1 MLKSLQL
8 GLHWFPENQGGLDRV
23 YYELWRSLPMADVAF
38 TGLVAGT
45 SRCNTETHG
54 AIQAFAESGAPLL
67 ARWKGMRQ
75 AYAKAVRGNR
85 PDIVA
90 SHFALYALPIID
102 KLGKLPFV
110 VHFHGPWANE
120 GGVEGNTG
128 LHRAVKIQIENLI
141 YRRASRAI
149 VLSNAFADL
158 LSIQYKFPRER
169 IHVIP
174 GGVDLARFNTGLS
187 REDARMRLGWPPD
200 RPVIVS
206 VRRLV
211 PRMGLANLL
220 DAMRTIRMKI
230 PEAQLMIAGQG
241 MLRAELDRQIEA
253 LGLSANVRM
262 LGFVSD
268 DALPLLYAA
277 ADLSVV
283 PTVALEGF
291 GLIAAESLAS
301 GTPCLVSPVGGL
313 PEVVSGLSTQMVL
326 PSPAPE
332 DIAEGIVAALN
343 GGLDLPDS
351 ASCRA
356 YAAASFNWNTIAGQ
370 IASVYRLA
378 TA

>member
-1 MLKSLQL
+1 MVKSLQL
-8 GLHWFPENQGGLDRV
+8 GLHWFPENHGGLDRV
-23 YYELWRSLPMADVAF
+23 YYELWRSLPMADIAF

-45 SRCNTETHG
+45 GRCNTETQG
-54 AIQAFAESGAPLL
+54 AIQAFAEGDAPLL

-75 AYAKAVRGNR
+75 AYAKAVRENP
-85 PDIVA
+85 PDLVV
-90 SHFALYALPIID
+90 SHFALYTLPV
-102 KLGKLPFV
+102 LGKLGNLPLV

-120 GGVEGNTG
+120 GGLEGNTG
-128 LHRAVKIQIENLI
+128 LRRAVKIRIENLV

-158 LSIQYKFPRER
+158 LASQYKFPRER
-169 IHVIP
+169 VHVIP
-174 GGVDLARFNTGLS
+174 GGVDLARFDTGLS
-187 REDARMRLGWPPD
+187 REEARARLGWPGD
-200 RPVIVS
+200 RPIIVS

-220 DAMRTIRMKI
+220 DAMRIMRAKM
-230 PEAQLMIAGQG
+230 PDLQLMIAGHG
-241 MLRAELDRQIEA
+241 SLRAELERQIEVQ
-253 LGLSANVRM
+253 GLSGNVRM

-268 DALPLLYAA
+268 DTLPLLYAA

-291 GLIAAESLAS
+291 GLIAAESLAA

-313 PEVVSGLSTQMVL
+313 PEVVSGLSPELVL
-326 PSPAPE
+326 PSPAPA
-332 DIAEGIVAALN
+332 DIAEGVLAALN
-343 GGLDLPDS
+343 GGLNLPDS
-351 ASCRA
+351 AACRA